1 MSGGPFIAYL
11 PGTEGICDRGDSR
24 NNQGCRVNESVMII
38 AGESSGEL
46 YGSLLAQ
53 ALKNNYPD
61 LHILGVGGERMQMA
75 GVEIVSGISGAFG
88 IAELLSALKDLKAA
102 FRKTTEAIKKFMPP
116 IVVLI
121 DYPDFNLKVAEFA
134 KSLGIKIL
142 YYVSPQV
149 WAWRKNRVKKIAHLV
164 DRMAVVLPFEAEIYR
179 KAGVP
184 CEFVGH
190 PIIEE
195 IETVLQ
201 SINPPLAHLTTN
213 PPLLPFA
220 KGGSGGINDSQITAR
235 DLSLDDLSP
244 ELRKYFKTSL
254 GFDPNQ
260 PLLSL
265 LPGSRPH
272 ELKRLLPLTIEVIR
286 QCKKEFRDYQFCI
299 PLAPNTD
306 EGKYSSSLDA
316 LKQEGAVIKKGEST
330 RVLAA
335 SDIAVIASGT
345 ATLQAAFLEVP
356 MVVIY
361 KLSSSTYLLGRLLV
375 DIQHISL
382 VNILSGRGV
391 VPELL
396 QQKAS
401 PENIIREMRK
411 LIEDG
416 FYRESMV
423 KSFRSIRE
431 PFRDLKA
438 SKRVAEIVGEMAGW

>member
-1 MSGGPFIAYL
+1 
-11 PGTEGICDRGDSR
+11 
-24 NNQGCRVNESVMII
+24 MII

-75 GVEIVSGISGAFG
+75 DVELVSGIAGAFG
-88 IAELLSALKDLKAA
+88 ITELLLALKDLKAA
-102 FRKTTEAIKKFMPP
+102 FGKTTEAIKKFMPAV
-116 IVVLI
+116 VVLI

-149 WAWRKNRVKKIAHLV
+149 WAWRKNRVKKIARLV

-201 SINPPLAHLTTN
+201 SINPPL
-213 PPLLPFA
+213 PPFT
-220 KGGSGGINDSQITAR
+220 KGGRGGITDSQITAR

-286 QCKKEFRDYQFCI
+286 QCKKEFRDYRFCI

-316 LKQEGAVIKKGEST
+316 LKQEGAVIKKGESI

-361 KLSSSTYLLGRLLV
+361 KLSSSSYLLGRLLV
-375 DIQHISL
+375 DIKHISL

-411 LIEDG
+411 LIEDS

-431 PFRDLKA
+431 PFMELRA